1 MRLTVALEGSA
12 HEMAQEEIQ
21 KQVAYLSPNVKNVRF
36 TGDGAVL
43 ECDVPD
49 DEAARLEPDVRE
61 LAGRLQRSLRRL
73 QRKVLFRS
81 AAADR
86 LTFPGVARVEGV
98 HLLGPGQIALEGLP
112 LALFKYFDRAFAEL
126 GEAMHAR
133 AVMTPTLIPTRVLS
147 RCDYFRSFPQNVTFA
162 SHLHEDLAVIDGF
175 RARHDGR
182 DDLDDGALADMT
194 TPVACL
200 SPAVCYHIYHLH
212 QDQVIP
218 EAGTV
223 HGVVGKCFRYEAGNT
238 SDLRRL
244 WDFTMREIVFMGT
257 RDDVLQRREAAIR
270 SVASFL
276 DVHQLAGEIRTASD
290 PFFIAPDAAAK
301 AYFQLSSETKY
312 EISLML
318 PDNER
323 VAVGSLNYHTDFF
336 GRAFAI
342 TVENRGPMH
351 SVCIAFGLE
360 RWVHAF
366 LAQHGERPEVWPAVV
381 REAPELGAKVM
392 ATC

>member
-1 MRLTVALEGSA
+1 MRVRVVLESPA

-21 KQVAYLSPNVKNVRF
+21 KQVAYLSPHVRNVVF
-36 TGDGAVL
+36 SAEGAVL

-81 AAADR
+81 AAADSPA
-86 LTFPGVARVEGV
+86 FPDITQVEGV
-98 HLLGPGQIALEGLP
+98 HLLGPGQIALDGLP

-126 GEAMHAR
+126 GEAVHAR

-182 DDLDDGALADMT
+182 DDLDDGALADMA

-212 QDQVIP
+212 QDRVIP
-218 EAGTV
+218 EAGTA

-257 RDDVLQRREAAIR
+257 RGDVLQRRESEIR
-270 SVASFL
+270 RVASFL
-276 DVHQLAGEIRTASD
+276 DEHRLAGEIRTASD

-301 AYFQLSSETKY
+301 TYFQLSSETKY

-336 GRAFAI
+336 GRAFDI

-366 LAQHGERPEVWPAVV
+366 LTQHGGRPEGWPPVV
-381 REAPELGAKVM
+381 REAPEFTQKALA
-392 ATC
+392 AC

>member
-1 MRLTVALEGSA
+1 MRLRVALDGSA

-21 KQVAYLSPNVKNVRF
+21 KQVAYLSPNVRNVRF
-36 TGDGAVL
+36 TPDGAVL

-49 DEAARLEPDVRE
+49 EEAVRLEPDVRD

-73 QRKVLFRS
+73 HRKVLFRS
-81 AAADR
+81 ATADSVA
-86 LTFPGVARVEGV
+86 FPGVAGVEGV

-126 GEAMHAR
+126 GEAAHAR

-162 SHLHEDLAVIDGF
+162 SHLHEDLAVIDKF
-175 RARHDGR
+175 RARHDDR
-182 DDLDDGALADMT
+182 DDLDEAALADMA

-212 QDQVIP
+212 QGQVIP
-218 EAGTV
+218 ASGTA

-257 RDDVLQRREAAIR
+257 REDVLQRREAAIR
-270 SVASFL
+270 RVAAFL
-276 DVHQLAGEIRTASD
+276 DEHCLAGEIRTASD

-301 AYFQLSSETKY
+301 TYFQLSSETKY

-318 PDNER
+318 PHNER
-323 VAVGSLNYHTDFF
+323 IAVGSLNYHTDFF
-336 GRAFAI
+336 GRAFTI
-342 TVENRGPMH
+342 TVGSGPMH

-366 LAQHGERPEVWPAVV
+366 LAQHGARPESWPAAV
-381 REAPELGAKVM
+381 REAPEITREALA
-392 ATC
+392 AC

>member
-1 MRLTVALEGSA
+1 MRLIVTLDGSA

-21 KQVAYLSPNVKNVRF
+21 KQVAYLSPNVRNVRF
-36 TGDGAVL
+36 AAEGAVL

-86 LTFPGVARVEGV
+86 VAFPGISGVEGV
-98 HLLGPGQIALEGLP
+98 HQLGPGQIALEGLP
-112 LALFKYFDRAFAEL
+112 LALFKYFDRAFTEL
-126 GEAMHAR
+126 GEAVQAR
-133 AVMTPTLIPTRVLS
+133 PVMTPTLIPTRVLS

-162 SHLHEDLAVIDGF
+162 SHLHEDLAVIDAF

-182 DDLDDGALADMT
+182 DDLDEGALADMA

-212 QDQVIP
+212 QDHVIA
-218 EAGTV
+218 ESGTA

-257 RDDVLQRREAAIR
+257 RDDVLKRREAGIR

-276 DVHQLAGEIRTASD
+276 DEHRLAGEIRTASD

-301 AYFQLSSETKY
+301 TYFQLSSETKY

-342 TVENRGPMH
+342 TVENQGPMH

-366 LAQHGERPEVWPAVV
+366 LAQHGERPEDWPAVV
-381 REAPELGAKVM
+381 REAPELGTRVM
-392 ATC
+392 TAC